1 MELEDRVAKLEATT
15 QAMIGVIENLAG
27 QLVAA
32 RKQAF
37 FAREVAGLATFSL
50 TRLLPRLVGA
60 RLVNED
66 FLTVIHSTLL
76 KLENDD
82 FLPEDRSEERSVG
95 KECVSTCR
103 SRWLPYH

>member
-1 MELEDRVAKLEATT
+1 
-15 QAMIGVIENLAG
+15 MIGVIENLAG

-82 FLPEDRSEERSVG
+82 FLPEDAEKVRLWREMLGREEIGRASCRESVC
-95 KECVSTCR
+95 K
-103 SRWLPYH
+103 

>member
-50 TRLLPRLVGA
+50 TRLLPRLV
-60 RLVNED
+60 
-66 FLTVIHSTLL
+66 
-76 KLENDD
+76 
-82 FLPEDRSEERSVG
+82 RSEEHTSELQSLMRISYAVFCL
-95 KECVSTCR
+95 KKKKLHTQYNTDIIVT
-103 SRWLPYH
+103 PT